1 MWDLVPWPEIK
12 SGSPG
17 LGGQS
22 FSLWTNREDLILKFK
37 WKCKGLKTAKAI
49 SEDFKKEAGAL
60 ILPSTN
66 SYYKATIPYDSVDLT
81 EKIDK

>member
-1 MWDLVPWPEIK
+1 M
-12 SGSPG
+12 
-17 LGGQS
+17 Q
-22 FSLWTNREDLILKFK
+22 
-37 WKCKGLKTAKAI
+37 GLKTAKTI

-66 SYYKATIPYDSVDLT
+66 SYYKATIPYDSVELT